1 MTPTLRLCLV
11 DMNNGHANQASR
23 CFAVLVDDF
32 FAKVKA
38 RNPQIHCE
46 FSKVEPRNKGELPSD
61 SCDFYLSSGGPGG
74 PFDHDGDPFYAQYRS
89 WVDGVVDENLRNGAG
104 QPSRSVFA
112 VCYSFEVL
120 VRHFGVATMQE
131 RARRRFGVM
140 PVYTTSEG
148 MSHPLTGVFDDR
160 LFAFEQRS
168 WEAVGLEERTLRE
181 LGGKLLAQESR
192 DGKSKGQGLLAFDF
206 APGVLGTIFHPEADK
221 PGVVAWLSRRDQAE
235 AFIDAYGAVTY
246 ERMISTLDNPSRLA
260 KTFTQMLPG
269 WLVRKFNTLAEHRGW
284 RLLDM
289 PTVDLQLFSG
299 DAPAAAT
306 VAYPSLLPPPSGPEG
321 KSGSVP
327 KIALKRLDF
336 DDTDMPLDPYM
347 HRPLDEKLDP
357 SVSDESQGLLPGGTL
372 VTWWHPLYGRTLR
385 S

>member
-38 RNPQIHCE
+38 RNPHIECE
-46 FSKVEPRNKGELPSD
+46 FSKVEPRNKDELPSN

-74 PFDHDGDPFYAQYRS
+74 PFDHDGDPWLAKYRS
-89 WVDGVVDENLRNGAG
+89 WVDHVVDENLKNGRG
-104 QPSRSVFA
+104 TPSRSLFG

-120 VRHFGVATMQE
+120 VRHFAVATMQE

-148 MSHPLTGVFDDR
+148 MSHPLTGVFADR

-168 WEAVGLEERTLRE
+168 WEAVGLDERVLRD

-206 APGVLGTIFHPEADK
+206 APGVEGTIFHPEADK

-246 ERMISTLDNPSRLA
+246 ERMIMTLDNPRRLA

-269 WLVRKFNTLAEHRGW
+269 WLVRKFNMLAEDRGW
-284 RLLDM
+284 RLLEM

-299 DAPAAAT
+299 DAPPAAT

-327 KIALKRLDF
+327 RIALKRLDF

-347 HRPLDEKLDP
+347 HRPLDEKIDP
-357 SVSDESQGLLPGGTL
+357 AVSDESQGL
-372 VTWWHPLYGRTLR
+372 
-385 S
+385 